1 VTLVRH
7 KSPIEIVT
15 EVDLQA
21 EHLIA
26 RQLKLAF
33 PGYAFLG
40 EEGSQSWASDR
51 EAARW
56 IVDPIDGT
64 TNFSRGYPLYAVSIA
79 LERQGQVV
87 LGVVYN
93 PVLDECFAAEL
104 GTSATLNGEPL
115 QVSATSVLAQAVV
128 ASGFPYDAWSNP
140 VDNLAAWGRVLKR
153 VHSPRCDGSAALD
166 LCHVAAGRLDA
177 YWEIDLEPWDMA
189 AGALIVQEAG
199 GLVTAV
205 SGEAFGPFQRS
216 VLASNACC
224 TPERSPSWLRDMAP
238 GSSPILKFPSPLSPK
253 SRTPAR
259 PAPPAA
265 CRPPGIHAAGARAA
279 AAASRAAR
287 WPGAPSTNP
296 PASAP
301 AGPPAC
307 GRERPHPDSWLAQ
320 PFPNP
325 G

>member
-1 VTLVRH
+1 MPSELDTVVRVALLAGQLLRQHVGQVTLVRH

-26 RQLKLAF
+26 RQLKVAF
-33 PGYAFLG
+33 PGYGFLG

-64 TNFSRGYPLYAVSIA
+64 TNFSRGYPLYAISIA

-104 GTSATLNGEPL
+104 GDGATLNGEPL
-115 QVSATSVLAQAVV
+115 HVSATPVLAQAVV
-128 ASGFPYDAWSNP
+128 ASGFPYDSWSNP
-140 VDNLAAWGRVLKR
+140 TDNLAAWGRVLKR
-153 VHSPRCDGSAALD
+153 VHSPRCDGSATLD

-205 SGEAFGPFQRS
+205 SGEAFDPFQRS
-216 VLASNACC
+216 VLASNRLLH
-224 TPERSPSWLRDMAP
+224 PEL
-238 GSSPILKFPSPLSPK
+238 LS
-253 SRTPAR
+253 
-259 PAPPAA
+259 
-265 CRPPGIHAAGARAA
+265 
-279 AAASRAAR
+279 
-287 WPGAPSTNP
+287 
-296 PASAP
+296 
-301 AGPPAC
+301 
-307 GRERPHPDSWLAQ
+307 LL
-320 PFPNP
+320 
-325 G
+325 